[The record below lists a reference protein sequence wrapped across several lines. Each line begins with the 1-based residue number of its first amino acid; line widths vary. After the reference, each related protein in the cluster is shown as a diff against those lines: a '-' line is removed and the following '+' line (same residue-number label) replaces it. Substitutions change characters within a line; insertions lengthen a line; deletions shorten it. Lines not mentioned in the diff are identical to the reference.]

1 MSEYDKESIEYYLD
15 EIAELRFEVRGDE
28 FIVKED
34 SLSSKD
40 LTEIGHHGGQVVL
53 LECSNGYA
61 YMIAPDGRGSPNRP
75 NIGAV
80 KVNLFTAELEPL
92 GTYESQTVPRKGE
105 FLHWEGESYQ
115 VQTVD
120 WENLDEDPQVQ
131 VRVEGGWQ

>member
-1 MSEYDKESIEYYLD
+1 MSNYDPQAIEFYLSD
-15 EIAELRFEVRGDE
+15 MAEVDYDARGDE

-53 LECSNGYA
+53 LECTNGYA
-61 YMIAPDGRGSPNRP
+61 YKIAPNHRDSVNRP

-80 KVNLFTAELEPL
+80 KVNLFTTELEPL
-92 GTYESQTVPRKGE
+92 GTYESQTVPREGE

-115 VQTVD
+115 VKTVD

-131 VRVEGGWQ
+131 IRVGDQ